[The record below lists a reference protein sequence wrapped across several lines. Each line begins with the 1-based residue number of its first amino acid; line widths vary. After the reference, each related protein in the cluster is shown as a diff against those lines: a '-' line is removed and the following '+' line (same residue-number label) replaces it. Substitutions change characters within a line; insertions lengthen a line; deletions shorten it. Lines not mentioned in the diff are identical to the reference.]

1 MFNTQEIIRL
11 SFVWMLL
18 LLFVPSCA
26 TLERAVEED
35 PRTRVG
41 AGAGTGETLLQGKV
55 FDNAD
60 ATVTGGLIGGLSGGT
75 LGRALESQ
83 DEEYA
88 STARDYDYRPA
99 EGIVVRI
106 KDVATDPCRVSS
118 KKTVYLISRY
128 ALLAPYRNKPAV
140 VREQWKITHK
150 GQVVGTP
157 LLTVARTAGT
167 WSSALAL
174 TLPANA
180 EPSAYQASVQI
191 EAAGAKDRGM
201 TTFTVG

>member
-1 MFNTQEIIRL
+1 MSDLRRFIGMF
-11 SFVWMLL
+11 VAWMLL
-18 LLFVPSCA
+18 LFAPSCA
-26 TLERAVEED
+26 RLERAVEKNA
-35 PRTRVG
+35 RTRVG
-41 AGAGTGETLLQGKV
+41 AGEETRDVTLLQGKV

-60 ATVTGGLIGGLSGGT
+60 ANLTGGLSGRLSGGA
-75 LGRALESQ
+75 LGRALQSQ
-83 DEEYA
+83 DEQYA
-88 STARDYDYRPA
+88 STARDYGYRPA

-106 KDVATDPCRVSS
+106 KDVATDPCRVTS
-118 KKTVYLISRY
+118 KEMVYLISRY
-128 ALLAPYRNKPAV
+128 ALLAPYRNKATV

-157 LLTVARTAGT
+157 VLTVARTAGS

-174 TLPANA
+174 RLPANP
-180 EPSAYQASVQI
+180 ETGAYQASVQI